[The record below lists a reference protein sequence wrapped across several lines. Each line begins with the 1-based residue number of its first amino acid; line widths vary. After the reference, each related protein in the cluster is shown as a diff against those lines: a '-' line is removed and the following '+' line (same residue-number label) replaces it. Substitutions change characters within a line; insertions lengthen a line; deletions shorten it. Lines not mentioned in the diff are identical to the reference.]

1 MDKTQFIL
9 RLREGALQLGVTL
22 SAEMGEQ
29 FFAFGEQLQKWNK
42 KINLTG
48 LTDAEEMLEKHFL
61 DSLAALPMMRG
72 GTLLDLGTGAGF
84 PGIPLKLARP
94 ALAVTLVD
102 SSGRKVAFLKSV
114 LSMLGVKEGARA
126 IAARAQG
133 NPELEGIPKAA
144 IVVSRALQE
153 PRAWIRLAE
162 SYVEPGG
169 EVVAML
175 GPTGAQWLAEMAPQ
189 MGRVPQMHLYSLPF
203 SHASRVLAVF
213 RFERDVPR
221 GTSAC

>member
-1 MDKTQFIL
+1 MDKARFIR
-9 RLREGALQLGVTL
+9 RLREGALQLGVEL

-42 KINLTG
+42 KVNLTAI
-48 LTDAEEMLEKHFL
+48 TDSEEILEKHFL
-61 DSLAALPMMRG
+61 DSLAPLATMRG
-72 GTLLDLGTGAGF
+72 ATLLDLGTGAGF

-94 ALAVTLVD
+94 DLAVTLVD
-102 SSGRKVAFLKSV
+102 SSVRKVAFLKSA
-114 LSMLGVKEGARA
+114 LSMLGITGGARA

-133 NPELEGIPKAA
+133 NPEQEGIPKAS
-144 IVVSRALQE
+144 IVVSRAFQE
-153 PRAWIRLAE
+153 PRSWILLAE

-169 EVVAML
+169 QVLAML
-175 GPTGAQWLAEMAPQ
+175 GPTGSELLAEVASQ
-189 MGRVPQMHLYSLPF
+189 GSTPQMHRYTLPF
-203 SHASRVLAVF
+203 SKARRVLAVF

>member
-1 MDKTQFIL
+1 VDKAQFIL

-29 FFAFGEQLQKWNK
+29 FFAFSEQLQKWNR
-42 KINLTG
+42 KINLTAI
-48 LTDAEEMLEKHFL
+48 TDSEEILEKHFL
-61 DSLAALPMMRG
+61 DSLAPLPTMRG

-94 ALAVTLVD
+94 DLAVTLVD
-102 SSGRKVAFLKSV
+102 SSVRKVAFLKSA
-114 LSMLGVKEGARA
+114 LLMLGVKEGVRA
-126 IAARAQG
+126 IAARAEG
-133 NPELEGIPKAA
+133 YPEVEGIPKAA

-153 PRAWIRLAE
+153 PREWIRLAE

-175 GPTGAQWLAEMAPQ
+175 GPTGAQLLAEIASR
-189 MGRVPQMHLYSLPF
+189 MGMVPQMHPYFLPF
-203 SHASRVLAVF
+203 SHANRVLAVF

>member
-1 MDKTQFIL
+1 MDKAEFIH
-9 RLREGALQLGVTL
+9 RLRQGALQLGVPL
-22 SAEMGEQ
+22 SEEMGEQ

-42 KINLTG
+42 KLNLTAI
-48 LTDAEEMLEKHFL
+48 TDPEEILEKHFL
-61 DSLAALPMMRG
+61 DSLAPLATIRG

-84 PGIPLKLARP
+84 PGIPMKLARP
-94 ALAVTLVD
+94 DLAVTLVD
-102 SSGRKVAFLKSV
+102 SSVKKVAFLKSAF
-114 LSMLGVKEGARA
+114 STLGFKDGARA
-126 IAARAQG
+126 VAARARG
-133 NPELEGIPKAA
+133 NPEREGIPKAA

-169 EVVAML
+169 EVLAML
-175 GPTGAQWLAEMAPQ
+175 GPNGAKLLAEIASPPGRAPQ
-189 MGRVPQMHLYSLPF
+189 IHSYSLPF
-203 SHASRVLAVF
+203 SNAHRVLAVF